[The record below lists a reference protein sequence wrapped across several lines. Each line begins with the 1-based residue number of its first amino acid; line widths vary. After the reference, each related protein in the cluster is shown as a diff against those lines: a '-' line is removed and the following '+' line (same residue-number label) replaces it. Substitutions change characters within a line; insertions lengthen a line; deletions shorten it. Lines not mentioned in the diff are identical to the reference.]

1 MYKIK
6 KIIMNF
12 SIGNLILLI
21 SYIML
26 YFMAGINA
34 YKQDI
39 SVLQDIEILIKQ
51 CIGVGTFYVIYDYI
65 LEYIK
70 KFISPE
76 EAKEMNFKKMFKFL
90 FVVIVLIPLIIS
102 VLKFC
107 SIPQNVESIYYFNI
121 IMITIIVAI
130 ISTIIQLKDVKKIN
144 NYLKNRKN

>member
-1 MYKIK
+1 MDKMK

-39 SVLQDIEILIKQ
+39 EVLIKQ

>member
-1 MYKIK
+1 MDKIK

-51 CIGVGTFYVIYDYI
+51 CIGVGTF
-65 LEYIK
+65 
-70 KFISPE
+70 
-76 EAKEMNFKKMFKFL
+76 
-90 FVVIVLIPLIIS
+90 
-102 VLKFC
+102 
-107 SIPQNVESIYYFNI
+107 
-121 IMITIIVAI
+121 
-130 ISTIIQLKDVKKIN
+130 
-144 NYLKNRKN
+144 